1 MAELTAFGYRSGD
14 SLLHSLDV
22 RTKILCLIVISLT
35 SLKAYPTGLS
45 ILTAVSLA
53 LIINARLL
61 FRDVSRELR
70 YFLVLLFFVFFA
82 RALSMP
88 GTPALEWQGIIL
100 TREGLYNGMLIS
112 WRLLLVVLLGA
123 SFVAT
128 TKPSEIRA
136 AVEWFLKPFPFI
148 PRKRIATMIGLIIR
162 FVPAVLDQAR
172 ETSDA
177 QRARGI
183 ENRKNPVYRLKKLAV
198 PLLCKTFQNAE
209 ELAVAMEARCYSENR
224 TDPSLSSTINDRIAL
239 FLVACLCIPIAF
251 F

>member
-1 MAELTAFGYRSGD
+1 MAELTVFGYRPGD
-14 SLLHSLDV
+14 SMLHSLDV
-22 RTKILCLIVISLT
+22 RVKILSLIVIGLT
-35 SLKAYPTGLS
+35 SLNADPIGLS
-45 ILTAVSLA
+45 VFTAVSFA
-53 LIINARLL
+53 LILNTRLRFMTVL
-61 FRDVSRELR
+61 KELR
-70 YFLVLLFFVFFA
+70 YFLVLLLFVFFA

-88 GTPALEWQGIIL
+88 GSPAFELKGVIL
-100 TREGLYNGMLIS
+100 TREGLYYGTLIC

-148 PRKRIATMIGLIIR
+148 PRKRVATMIGLIVR
-162 FVPAVLDQAR
+162 FMPAILDQAK

-183 ENRKNPVYRLKKLAV
+183 ENRKNPVYRLKKLAL
-198 PLLCKTFQNAE
+198 PLLCKTFQNAD

-224 TDPSLSSTINDRIAL
+224 TDPSLSSGGNDRIAL
-239 FLVACLCIPIAF
+239 FVVAGLCVLAVVF
-251 F
+251 